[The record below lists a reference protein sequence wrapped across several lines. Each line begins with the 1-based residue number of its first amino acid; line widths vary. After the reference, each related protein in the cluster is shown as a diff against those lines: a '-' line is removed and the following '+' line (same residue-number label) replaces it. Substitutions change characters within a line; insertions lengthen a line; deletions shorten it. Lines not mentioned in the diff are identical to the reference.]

1 MPFWRGRAAGRSH
14 ADAAARSR
22 DRTHGRRILEH
33 MEHLNMLVIKVEL
46 WPGGDERYKTVL
58 ARAGIGN
65 MSNSADV
72 SDYEILASEGAT
84 PLTGTPAWKGRGLLH
99 QHDRRR
105 SVWALVA
112 KAAAWPAAKAEKQEK
127 QS

>member
-1 MPFWRGRAAGRSH
+1 
-14 ADAAARSR
+14 
-22 DRTHGRRILEH
+22 
-33 MEHLNMLVIKVEL
+33 MEELRMLVIKVEL

-65 MSNSADV
+65 ISNLADV
-72 SDYEILASEGAT
+72 SDYEVLASEGKN

-99 QHDRRR
+99 MHDRRQ

-112 KAAAWPAAKAEKQEK
+112 KAATWAAAEAEKAEKP
-127 QS
+127 S